1 VRVKVLGVALLANLC
16 ALLAGGPAANAAI
29 LTTAPETE
37 SFALTAPQVSYTVT
51 NDDEF
56 PSEPATVTTNSPQSI
71 SQPLTFNQFDGGL
84 GTLIGVTITFSSVYG
99 ATAVVAV
106 PVNGDDVSISF
117 FSDASVNHSL
127 TNAALIVPAS
137 SLQQFSATCTAP
149 SGEPCPGTPV
159 STSDNGVVFNSLP
172 TGLSLAAALGSFV
185 GAGTYDL
192 TATLNSA
199 LAPRISPDNGTGF
212 ADNTTFSGTLDAT
225 WNGNVSVVYT
235 YQTAET
241 SVPVPLSLY
250 LLAAGLGGIALLRRY
265 RR

>member
-29 LTTAPETE
+29 LMTAPETE
-37 SFALTAPQVSYTVT
+37 SFTLTAPQVSYTVT
-51 NDDEF
+51 NEAF
-56 PSEPATVTTNSPQSI
+56 SSEPATVTTNSPQSI
-71 SQPLTFNQFDGGL
+71 SQALTFNQFDGGL

-106 PVNGDDVSISF
+106 PVNGDDLSISF

-127 TNAALIVPAS
+127 TNAALIVAAS
-137 SLQQFSATCTAP
+137 SLQQFSATCTAS
-149 SGEPCPGTPV
+149 SGQACPGTPV
-159 STSDNGVVFNSLP
+159 STSDNGVVFDSLP
-172 TGLSLAAALGSFV
+172 TGLSLAPGAPGSFV

-192 TATLNSA
+192 TATLNSI
-199 LAPRISPDNGTGF
+199 LTPRISPDNGTGF

-225 WNGNVSVVYT
+225 WNGSVSVVYT
-235 YQTAET
+235 YETAET

-250 LLAAGLGGIALLRRY
+250 LVAAGLGGIALLRRY